1 MNINGK
7 HYQSIWLDE
16 NNSQNNNLQ
25 NILEDKLFVID
36 QRLLPHKFEIVEL
49 KTWEDAAF
57 AIKDM
62 IVRGAPLIGVTAAY
76 GIFLAIKQY
85 ISSKA
90 NQNFDEYFANA
101 KQTLIQTR
109 PTAVNL
115 VWGINSICEKISS
128 TVSIE
133 EKLIQAKFAALEIEK
148 NDIATCRKIGK
159 NGVKIIEAIA
169 EKKKSTVE
177 KNTVN
182 IMTHCNA
189 GWLATVDYGTA
200 LAPIYL
206 AQEKGIDIHIWVSET
221 RPRNQGA
228 SLTAFELS
236 NMNIPHTLVVDNACG
251 HLLQNGKV
259 DLVIVGADRIAAN
272 GDTANKIGTYLK
284 ALAAKANNIS
294 FYVAAPL
301 STVDSNID
309 SGKKIVIEE
318 RDMNEVLYF
327 PTSNINEQN
336 KEDFRVSTV
345 GTPAANYGFDV
356 TPNELITGF
365 ISDRSLLPATK

>member
-16 NNSQNNNLQ
+16 NNSHNSFKDKF
-25 NILEDKLFVID
+25 EDKLFVID

-49 KTWEDAAF
+49 KTWEDTAF

-76 GIFLAIKQY
+76 GIYIAIKQY
-85 ISSKA
+85 LSSKS
-90 NQNFDEYFANA
+90 NQNFDEYLANV

-115 VWGINSICEKISS
+115 VWGINNICEKINNSA
-128 TVSIE
+128 TSIE
-133 EKLIQAKFAALEIEK
+133 EKLIKAKSAALEIEK
-148 NDIATCRKIGK
+148 NDIETCRKIGE
-159 NGVKIIEAIA
+159 NGVKIIEKIA
-169 EKKKSTVE
+169 AKKKS
-177 KNTVN
+177 TVN

-200 LAPIYL
+200 LAPIYI

-251 HLLQNGKV
+251 HLLQNEKV

-284 ALAAKANNIS
+284 ALAAKANNIQ
-294 FYVAAPL
+294 FYIAAPI
-301 STVDSNID
+301 STIDFNIKT
-309 SGKKIVIEE
+309 GKEIIIEE

-327 PTSNINEQN
+327 PSSNMNEKN

-345 GTPAANYGFDV
+345 KTKASNYGFDV
-356 TPNELITGF
+356 TPNEFITGF
-365 ISDRSLLPATK
+365 ITEKCVTANLSDVL

>member
-1 MNINGK
+1 
-7 HYQSIWLDE
+7 
-16 NNSQNNNLQ
+16 
-25 NILEDKLFVID
+25 
-36 QRLLPHKFEIVEL
+36 LLPHKFEIVEL
-49 KTWEDAAF
+49 KTWEDTAF

-62 IVRGAPLIGVTAAY
+62 VVRGAPLIGVTAAY

-85 ISSKA
+85 ISSKVK
-90 NQNFDEYFANA
+90 QNFDEYLANA

-115 VWGINSICEKISS
+115 VWGINNICEKIAGIIS
-128 TVSIE
+128 VE
-133 EKLIQAKFAALEIEK
+133 EKLIKAKSVALEIEK
-148 NDIATCRKIGK
+148 NDIETCKKIGE
-159 NGVKIIEAIA
+159 NGVKIIEEIA
-169 EKKKSTVE
+169 AKKKT
-177 KNTVN
+177 TIN

-200 LAPIYL
+200 LAPIYI
-206 AQEKGIDIHIWVSET
+206 AQAKGIDIHIWVSET

-259 DLVIVGADRIAAN
+259 DLVIVGADRIASN

-284 ALAAKANNIS
+284 ALAAKANNIP
-294 FYVAAPL
+294 FYIAAPI
-301 STVDSNID
+301 STIDFNIK
-309 SGKKIVIEE
+309 SGKEIVIEE

-327 PTSNINEQN
+327 PTSNMTERNR
-336 KEDFRVSTV
+336 EDFRVSAANTK
-345 GTPAANYGFDV
+345 AANYGFDV
-356 TPNELITGF
+356 TPNEFITGF
-365 ISDRSLLPATK
+365 ITEKCVTARISDIL